1 MKRTNKLFKIIISI
15 IIASMVFYIVPSI
28 STISTNGVYAVSI
41 NKRSTTIKKGN
52 TYKLKIKGTKKQVKW
67 YSSNNKVAS
76 VNSSG
81 KVTAKKSGKA
91 TITAKVG
98 KRKYRCVIKVTDPR
112 LNQTSKTL
120 LKGKSFTLKVY
131 GISGR
136 VKWSTSNKK
145 IATVNSRGKV
155 TAKKAG
161 RVTITAKVNGQ
172 KIRCNVE
179 VVNKGISRSDITLS
193 KNETYTINTY
203 GLSNVR
209 WSSGNDSIASVDR
222 YGHVRAKK
230 RGTTRIYAKSGRD
243 TYSCMV
249 TVSYKVDTGWKIS
262 NGKTYYYS
270 SEGEKY
276 IGWNTI
282 DGRRYYFDSN
292 GELKSYTGI
301 DVSSYQ
307 KEINWSNVKRDD
319 IDFAI
324 VRAAYRGYTKGG
336 IVKDTYFDKNIK
348 EATAAGVKVGAY
360 FFSQAI
366 TEEEAEEEAKY
377 IVNLVKP
384 YKTKLPIIIDTEYSN
399 KKHDGR
405 ADDLSV
411 EERTLIVKAFCNK
424 VSSLGY
430 SPMIYAS
437 KNWFN
442 NNLDMTKL
450 SKYSCWV
457 AHYTSSVTDYQGK
470 YDIWQYTSTGN
481 VGGIVGNVDMD
492 VTLKRY

>member
-1 MKRTNKLFKIIISI
+1 
-15 IIASMVFYIVPSI
+15 
-28 STISTNGVYAVSI
+28 
-41 NKRSTTIKKGN
+41 
-52 TYKLKIKGTKKQVKW
+52 
-67 YSSNNKVAS
+67 
-76 VNSSG
+76 
-81 KVTAKKSGKA
+81 
-91 TITAKVG
+91 
-98 KRKYRCVIKVTDPR
+98 
-112 LNQTSKTL
+112 
-120 LKGKSFTLKVY
+120 
-131 GISGR
+131 
-136 VKWSTSNKK
+136 
-145 IATVNSRGKV
+145 
-155 TAKKAG
+155 
-161 RVTITAKVNGQ
+161 
-172 KIRCNVE
+172 
-179 VVNKGISRSDITLS
+179 
-193 KNETYTINTY
+193 
-203 GLSNVR
+203 
-209 WSSGNDSIASVDR
+209 
-222 YGHVRAKK
+222 
-230 RGTTRIYAKSGRD
+230 
-243 TYSCMV
+243 MV

-276 IGWNTI
+276 IGWSTI

-360 FFSQAI
+360 FVSQAI

-411 EERTLIVKAFCNK
+411 EERTLIYHIENSGF
-424 VSSLGY
+424 VSI
-430 SPMIYAS
+430 P
-437 KNWFN
+437 N
-442 NNLDMTKL
+442 NN
-450 SKYSCWV
+450 
-457 AHYTSSVTDYQGK
+457 
-470 YDIWQYTSTGN
+470 I
-481 VGGIVGNVDMD
+481 I
-492 VTLKRY
+492 

>member
-76 VNSSG
+76 VNNSG

-203 GLSNVR
+203 GC
-209 WSSGNDSIASVDR
+209 GI
-222 YGHVRAKK
+222 
-230 RGTTRIYAKSGRD
+230 
-243 TYSCMV
+243 
-249 TVSYKVDTGWKIS
+249 IS
-262 NGKTYYYS
+262 
-270 SEGEKY
+270 
-276 IGWNTI
+276 
-282 DGRRYYFDSN
+282 
-292 GELKSYTGI
+292 
-301 DVSSYQ
+301 
-307 KEINWSNVKRDD
+307 
-319 IDFAI
+319 
-324 VRAAYRGYTKGG
+324 
-336 IVKDTYFDKNIK
+336 
-348 EATAAGVKVGAY
+348 
-360 FFSQAI
+360 
-366 TEEEAEEEAKY
+366 
-377 IVNLVKP
+377 
-384 YKTKLPIIIDTEYSN
+384 
-399 KKHDGR
+399 
-405 ADDLSV
+405 
-411 EERTLIVKAFCNK
+411 
-424 VSSLGY
+424 VSSL
-430 SPMIYAS
+430 
-437 KNWFN
+437 
-442 NNLDMTKL
+442 
-450 SKYSCWV
+450 
-457 AHYTSSVTDYQGK
+457 
-470 YDIWQYTSTGN
+470 
-481 VGGIVGNVDMD
+481 
-492 VTLKRY
+492 